1 MCFGPFDFVEHNN
14 IELFNIAHMSVVT
27 NLTSVSEAAWY
38 LLYKTCQRLKQIAWI
53 VNKIWITY
61 R

>member
-27 NLTSVSEAAWY
+27 NLTSVSEAA
-38 LLYKTCQRLKQIAWI
+38 
-53 VNKIWITY
+53 
-61 R
+61 